1 MKISLHQVSN
11 DVNIVIV
18 ISSFRSEDVQK
29 SDDIIVL
36 EEFLISMVIL
46 RSLISLTILFASIR
60 SSNALIT

>member
-36 EEFLISMVIL
+36 KEFLISMVIL